1 MNLKINGKKC
11 NRSAW
16 RTTETFLHLDQ
27 SNNHTLFIHTHK
39 LTSFFFTDPL
49 LDPEFCRVQGILNL
63 KDNKLDDGGFQGV
76 PGSHKQF
83 KEWGTKH
90 KSSIPPTSHLVTY
103 EKFVLSTARN
113 THIAQNTFR
122 WYSAKAYSKDTAE
135 SWLVTDLGLARVT
148 RTCHYIIL
156 AQN

>member
-27 SNNHTLFIHTHK
+27 N
-39 LTSFFFTDPL
+39 PL

-90 KSSIPPTSHLVTY
+90 KSSIPPTSHLVTAT
-103 EKFVLSTARN
+103 SRIAAR
-113 THIAQNTFR
+113 R
-122 WYSAKAYSKDTAE
+122 LE
-135 SWLVTDLGLARVT
+135 
-148 RTCHYIIL
+148 
-156 AQN
+156 